1 MRITTV
7 FRRLVGV
14 TRLFVKGVRFEPE
27 GLVIQVRPS
36 WRRPRCGNCRRRA
49 PGYDRS
55 PIRRWRHLALGRMK
69 LWLEYAPR
77 RVDCPDCGVRSE
89 EVSWAEPASRFSET
103 FEEMVAYL
111 AQGTDKTQV
120 TRLQGISW
128 TTVGSIVSRVV
139 ERRLDHSRLTGLR
152 RIGVDEFSYRRRQRY
167 LTVVVDHDQRRLVWA
182 AAGSSAETLGKFFDA
197 LSPEGCAQLECVT
210 LDMSAGY
217 EKAIRQHAPHAQ
229 IIFDRFHVQRLV
241 SDAVDAVRRDQLR
254 DLRGTEEGRDLFR
267 SRFALLKS
275 PWNLTPSDEQKLHDI
290 QRTNKWL
297 YRAYLLKETL
307 ADALDSTQP
316 WRMERKLRDWLAWAS
331 RSRLGPLVKAARTI
345 RKHFD
350 GILAYSGERLTNGLT
365 EGLNNRLRMVA
376 RRAYGFHSANALIA
390 MGFLCCGG
398 IKLDP
403 PLPT

>member
-89 EVSWAEPASRFSET
+89 EVSWAEPTSRFSET

-350 GILAYSGERLTNGLT
+350 GILAYSRERLTNGLT